1 MKRFVVT
8 AVTVIISFILQTSV
22 FEILKLAN
30 IAPNVLIIL
39 VASISVMRGQKE
51 GMLVGF
57 FSGLLLDIFY
67 GKYLGIYAFL
77 YMLFGFV
84 DGFANQIY
92 YSDDNFLPLVI
103 IGANDLV
110 YGILMYIGSGLLWNH
125 LHIFYYIRT
134 IILPELVYTV
144 AVGILLYQILL
155 RLNRWLEKYEE
166 GSADIV

>member
-84 DGFANQIY
+84 DGLSNRVY
-92 YSDDNFLPLVI
+92 YSDDNFLPLLI

-125 LHIFYYIRT
+125 LHVFYYIRT